1 MYLQLKLF
9 KMKQFW
15 LSIFLIFSCL
25 RVVNAQENYSL
36 SGYVKGLSSIQFSN
50 TSKSFV
56 ENTIHNRFDFNWY
69 ATNKITITAGMRNR
83 FIFGSSINQ
92 IPDYARYLGEDSGFL
107 NLTDIWLNKNATI
120 GISQL
125 DRFFI
130 DYTSGKFEVAI
141 GRQRINWGQAFVWN
155 PNDLFNTYSYFDFD
169 YEEKPGSD
177 ALRMQYYINETSK
190 IEWATA
196 IDNYK
201 KVTSALLYK
210 WNTHGY
216 DIQVLT
222 GVYSQTDW
230 IFGAGWSGS
239 IAGGGFNGELTYFHP
254 ITTSKNSN
262 RLTAVIHYDYTFK
275 NSLSL
280 QFETLYNGFGNNSSN
295 SSLESFSLMS
305 LNAKNLF
312 PAKTAF
318 FGSASYNVS
327 PLLTAMLSGMVGK
340 QGDFLYIGS
349 TLTYSLSNN
358 KELSVVAQ
366 LYQLKKDA
374 LTMQSTFGGAVFAR
388 LKWAF

>member
-1 MYLQLKLF
+1 MKNNWLF
-9 KMKQFW
+9 ILILFFYV
-15 LSIFLIFSCL
+15 SII
-25 RVVNAQENYSL
+25 NAQDNYQFK
-36 SGYVKGLSSIQFSN
+36 GYVKGLSSIQFSN
-50 TSKSFV
+50 NTKSFV
-56 ENTIHNRFDFNWY
+56 ENTIHNRVDFDWY
-69 ATNKITITAGMRNR
+69 LSQKLTITAGLRNR
-83 FIFGSSINQ
+83 IIFKSFLNQ
-92 IPDYARYLGEDSGFL
+92 IPDYGNYLGKDNGFL
-107 NLTDIWLNKNATI
+107 NLTSVWLNKSNI
-120 GISQL
+120 VGISQL
-125 DRFFI
+125 DRLFV
-130 DYTSGKFEVAI
+130 DYTTGKFEI
-141 GRQRINWGQAFVWN
+141 SLGRQRINWGQAFVWN

-177 ALRMQYYINETSK
+177 ALRMQYYLNETSK
-190 IEWATA
+190 IEWTTA
-196 IDNYK
+196 IDNHK

-216 DIQVLT
+216 DIQMLT
-222 GVYSQTDW
+222 GIYSQTDW
-230 IFGAGWSGS
+230 VVGAGWSGS

-254 ITTSKNSN
+254 ITTSIYDDK
-262 RLTAVIHYDYTFK
+262 LTAVIHYDYTFK

-280 QFETLYNGFGNNSSN
+280 QFETLYNGFGNNTNN

-340 QGDFLYIGS
+340 QGDFLYIGP